1 MTRTRGAAMA
11 ATLLGVAAAAIATA
25 GPSTAQVQPITAEP
39 LTGRAVFTDDV
50 DIKFRLK
57 HHGEERVVVNAKNPS
72 RTFVQR
78 YTLQPG
84 ARFPW
89 HTHPGSVVVNVT
101 QGELVYV
108 AAEGCEKHS
117 YPAGTAFFD
126 SGHGHVHS
134 AYNPTNAPTII
145 VATFYEAPPAP
156 EPLLTPV
163 DAPADCQF

>member
-1 MTRTRGAAMA
+1 M
-11 ATLLGVAAAAIATA
+11 
-25 GPSTAQVQPITAEP
+25 
-39 LTGRAVFTDDV
+39 
-50 DIKFRLK
+50 
-57 HHGEERVVVNAKNPS
+57 
-72 RTFVQR
+72 
-78 YTLQPG
+78 
-84 ARFPW
+84 
-89 HTHPGSVVVNVT
+89 VVNVT